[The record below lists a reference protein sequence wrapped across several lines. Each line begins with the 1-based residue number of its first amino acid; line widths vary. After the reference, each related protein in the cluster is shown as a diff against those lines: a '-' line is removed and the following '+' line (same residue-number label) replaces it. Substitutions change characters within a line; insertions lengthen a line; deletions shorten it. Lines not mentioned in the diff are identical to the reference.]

1 MRYLDTYKLIK
12 ILMLCLIVALT
23 SCEQSTNPAN
33 DTSIKLAPA
42 DGTEAEGQAATETAT
57 VWAYKTAGE
66 NSSWLF
72 NCGTDG
78 RGATIDM
85 VDKTIALNIE
95 NDETAVPTEYWSN
108 DKYTFF
114 SLWPH
119 VTGASATAG
128 DDLTFSF
135 NAVENQIDQLASF
148 NNYVIQGDATRTE
161 TVNFIYDHALAKIYI
176 KLTKNNANND
186 DVVKLRKVTLKG
198 FYPSGT
204 CTVSNTISWVSGGDK
219 DTTEKVL
226 YEATV
231 DNALTLK
238 KNTAYTVGATTDVD
252 GGYLVIPQSVTANT
266 IMLTVD
272 YDFYRTSASSEENP
286 TIEDVERESKSIS
299 TYLPNAT
306 IKQWAWGKKHT
317 YNCILK
323 AESSKILFT
332 TPDIEPWNKKQVG
345 GTIIIQ

>member
-1 MRYLDTYKLIK
+1 MRYLDTYKPIK
-12 ILMLCLIVALT
+12 VLMLCLIVALT
-23 SCEQSTNPAN
+23 SCEQNTNPAN
-33 DTSIKLAPA
+33 DTAIRLAPA
-42 DGTEAEGQAATETAT
+42 DGTEVEGQAATKTAT
-57 VWAYKTAGE
+57 VWAYKTVGE
-66 NSSWLF
+66 TSSWLF
-72 NCGTDG
+72 NCDEYG
-78 RGATIDM
+78 RGATINTSAN
-85 VDKTIALNIE
+85 TIALDLE
-95 NDETAVPTEYWSN
+95 KDETAVPTEYWSN

-119 VTGASATAG
+119 VEGASATVG
-128 DDLTFSF
+128 GDLTFSF

-161 TVNFIYDHALAKIYI
+161 TVNFTYDHALAKIYI
-176 KLTKNNANND
+176 KLTKNSANND

-219 DTTEKVL
+219 NTTEKVL

-231 DNALTLK
+231 DNALTLED
-238 KNTAYTVGATTDVD
+238 NTAYTVGATADVD
-252 GGYLVIPQSVTANT
+252 GGYLVIPQ
-266 IMLTVD
+266 TVD
-272 YDFYRTSASSEENP
+272 GTIQLIVEYDFYRTSTA
-286 TIEDVERESKSIS
+286 EDGVDPEREPKTIS
-299 TYLPNAT
+299 TYIPSNT
-306 IKQWAWGKKHT
+306 IKTWKPGLKHT

-332 TPDIEPWNKKQVG
+332 TPEIKPWGRQQVG

>member
-1 MRYLDTYKLIK
+1 MRYLDTYKPIK
-12 ILMLCLIVALT
+12 VLMLCLIVALT
-23 SCEQSTNPAN
+23 SCEQNTNPAN
-33 DTSIKLAPA
+33 DTAIRLAPA
-42 DGTEAEGQAATETAT
+42 DGTEVKGQAATEDAT
-57 VWAYKTAGE
+57 VWAYKTVGE
-66 NSSWLF
+66 TSSWLF
-72 NCGTDG
+72 NCDEDG
-78 RGATIDM
+78 RGATINTSAN
-85 VDKTIALNIE
+85 TIELDLKD
-95 NDETAVPTEYWSN
+95 DETAVPTEYWSN

-119 VTGASATAG
+119 VEGASVTVG
-128 DDLTFSF
+128 DNLTFDF
-135 NAVENQIDQLASF
+135 NALNQVDQLVSF
-148 NNYVIQGDATRTE
+148 NNYKFDGNAART
-161 TVNFIYDHALAKIYI
+161 TAVDFTYDHALAKIYI
-176 KLTKNNANND
+176 KLTKNSANND

-219 DTTEKVL
+219 NTTEKVL

-231 DNALTLK
+231 DNALTLE
-238 KNTAYTVGATTDVD
+238 NTTAYTVGATTDVD
-252 GGYLVIPQSVTANT
+252 GGYLVIPQSVTANA

-286 TIEDVERESKSIS
+286 TIEDVERESKSIF

-323 AESSKILFT
+323 AESSKIMFT